1 MSADTR
7 RRIAGLAAI
16 GGIAFSAAPA
26 FADTGAPGPSGTAQ
40 PGDPQGKP
48 GRIEIRKNPD
58 GSVSVVQCDRPAT
71 GLDRTRPP
79 RPGKPPVR
87 GRRQRPLDPAAGL

>member
-7 RRIAGLAAI
+7 RRIAVGIAGLAAI

-48 GRIEIRKNPD
+48 GCIEIRKNPD
-58 GSVSVVQCDRPAT
+58 GSISVVKCDRPPAGVHRTPAT
-71 GLDRTRPP
+71 
-79 RPGKPPVR
+79 
-87 GRRQRPLDPAAGL
+87 PAR